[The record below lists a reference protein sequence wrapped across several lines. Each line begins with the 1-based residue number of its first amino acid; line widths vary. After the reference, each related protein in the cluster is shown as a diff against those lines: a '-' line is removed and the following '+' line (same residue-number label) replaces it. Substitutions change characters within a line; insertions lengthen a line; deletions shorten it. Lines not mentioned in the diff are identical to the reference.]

1 MISASHKRKLI
12 GACYREVLTIH
23 HQLLTQLYS
32 LPQIMHTH
40 ADVKQP
46 QSSLGVLEFPNHVWC
61 AFYHQ
66 VPSVPYL
73 ILIHTC

>member
-12 GACYREVLTIH
+12 GACCREVLTIY
-23 HQLLTQLYS
+23 HQLLTQLYP
-32 LPQIMHTH
+32 LPQIIHSH

-46 QSSLGVLEFPNHVWC
+46 ESSLGVLEFPNHVWG
-61 AFYHQ
+61 AFYHK
-66 VPSVPYL
+66 VLSVPYL